1 MNMLSCLKNL
11 KAYHVMVFP
20 VTDGIVAAMVS
31 NDIQLETLVLR
42 IEEHTEP
49 TDRNVILSN
58 DYPLLL
64 SSKPTHTATALL
76 FNVRETFESE
86 TQFDTFSKTLGLSA
100 SNLTH
105 LTNIEI
111 TVHKSVS
118 IITSLFATLQHL
130 NTLANSEI

>member
-1 MNMLSCLKNL
+1 
-11 KAYHVMVFP
+11 MVFP